1 MLKYL
6 RNNFKTKCTFI
17 SEQFELYIYFGT
29 IWMCR
34 NNFKTKCSDNIY
46 LRNNLDVFVCLC
58 LHLQNCTE
66 TREKR
71 SSLKDCVV
79 EKQIKSPTFLNKTR
93 KDKSFYTKR
102 SYQTSLTMIV

>member
-1 MLKYL
+1 
-6 RNNFKTKCTFI
+6 
-17 SEQFELYIYFGT
+17 
-29 IWMCR
+29 MCR

-79 EKQIKSPTFLNKTR
+79 EKQIKSPTFLSKTR
-93 KDKSFYTKR
+93 KIKSFYTKR